1 MHQAVLFQV
10 ALQAV
15 QQAQSHKYNM
25 ILRELFY
32 IDPDTRHVA
41 NDLRYEPKRDD
52 SVLHRD
58 DTRKTRLTLRQINEL
73 RKSTEAHI
81 LEQEAELDFIHSMY
95 AVPPAEAPP
104 A

>member
-1 MHQAVLFQV
+1 
-10 ALQAV
+10 
-15 QQAQSHKYNM
+15 M

-41 NDLRYEPKRDD
+41 NDMRYTADRDGATM
-52 SVLHRD
+52 HRK

-73 RKSTEAHI
+73 RKSSEAHI
-81 LEQEAELDFIHSMY
+81 LEQERELGFINSMY
-95 AVPPAEAPP
+95 ATPAPP

>member
-1 MHQAVLFQV
+1 
-10 ALQAV
+10 
-15 QQAQSHKYNM
+15 M

-41 NDLRYEPKRDD
+41 NDLRYEPKRDNTQ
-52 SVLHRD
+52 LHRT

-81 LEQEAELDFIHSMY
+81 LEQQKELEFVHSMY
-95 AVPPAEAPP
+95 AVPPPAP